1 VAPAVED
8 LTGRRVDAG
17 KQRGAYPLGA
27 WGAENRDYHLCV
39 DVAPGTVDTRM
50 RAARIELVSGASE
63 DVLAQAIVTAEWT
76 DDPGRSS
83 AIDPKVA
90 HYTGQ
95 VALAGAI
102 ADGLAAR
109 DAGDVM
115 VAEERLGEAVR
126 IAAESGHTD
135 TARLLEGVVHVLDA
149 KTGTVRLRADADAA
163 GTMALDARRGRT
175 VPVGRW
181 S

>member
-1 VAPAVED
+1 
-8 LTGRRVDAG
+8 
-17 KQRGAYPLGA
+17 
-27 WGAENRDYHLCV
+27 
-39 DVAPGTVDTRM
+39 M
-50 RAARIELVSGASE
+50 
-63 DVLAQAIVTAEWT
+63 TAEWT
-76 DDPGRSS
+76 DDVARSS

-109 DAGDVM
+109 DAGDV
-115 VAEERLGEAVR
+115 VEAEARLGEAVR
-126 IAAESGHTD
+126 LAAESGHTD
-135 TARLLEGVVHVLDA
+135 TARLLEGVVQVLDV
-149 KTGTVRLRADADAA
+149 KTGTVRLRTDADKA

-175 VPVGRW
+175 VPVGRR